1 MMCNAFMTARI
12 TRVHLSYAAT
22 QLFDLVADVE
32 RFPEF
37 VPWVI
42 AARIIRRKDTT
53 IWTDMTMGTSLLRK
67 RFTTAALLDR
77 PNRIDISCHDPMFEI
92 FEQRWKFATSSNGGT
107 NVEYQV
113 DFQFRSG
120 VLQTLIG
127 GSLTERTAAMVT
139 AFKYRAQKLYGPP
152 LSSSRSA

>member
-1 MMCNAFMTARI
+1 MTTRI

-42 AARIIRRKDTT
+42 AARILRRKDTT
-53 IWTDMTMGTSLLRK
+53 IWTDMTMGSSLLSK

-92 FEQRWKFATSSNGGT
+92 FEQRWKFETSPNGGT
-107 NVEYQV
+107 IVEYQV

-127 GSLTERTAAMVT
+127 ASLAERTAAMVT
-139 AFKYRAQKLYGPP
+139 AFKYRAQQLYGPP
-152 LSSSRSA
+152 SSPSRIV